1 MVGTNAACLGVW
13 IAEVVHSCLQFG
25 IYLACWIGFVAQFR
39 NLEKLE
45 APAVLV
51 LEFVEGALECSGT
64 VEAPGGLRQEKPD
77 Q

>member
-1 MVGTNAACLGVW
+1 MHFGWCLDGR
-13 IAEVVHSCLQFG
+13 SCSFLPKFG

-45 APAVLV
+45 TPAVLV